1 MRQSLF
7 DEEILDKQF
16 YQLELL
22 EKRGNPNFVEEV
34 LTIYFR
40 ESTTL
45 LQTIEQAMETE
56 PIEPVKVDRML
67 YKLKGSSAN
76 IGANKVRN
84 NITKTR
90 QLVEG
95 GNLEGAKA
103 AFRELRNE
111 HGNLRAKLE
120 LYFQQ
125 LRQACPAETASR
137 PVPAE
142 VILHARPGDHRSR
155 SC

>member
-1 MRQSLF
+1 MESLRQQIAEMRQSLF

-67 YKLKGSSAN
+67 YKLKGSSA
-76 IGANKVRN
+76 K
-84 NITKTR
+84 
-90 QLVEG
+90 
-95 GNLEGAKA
+95 AKA

>member
-1 MRQSLF
+1 MENLRQQIAEMRQSFF
-7 DEEILDKQF
+7 DEGILDKQF

-67 YKLKGSSAN
+67 YKLKGSSA
-76 IGANKVRN
+76 K
-84 NITKTR
+84 
-90 QLVEG
+90 
-95 GNLEGAKA
+95 AKA
-103 AFRELRNE
+103 AFQELRNE

-125 LRQACPAETASR
+125 LRQACPAETALR

-142 VILHARPGDHRSR
+142 VILHDARPGDHRSR

>member
-1 MRQSLF
+1 MENLRQQIAEMRQSFF
-7 DEEILDKQF
+7 DEGILDKQF

-45 LQTIEQAMETE
+45 LQTIEQAM
-56 PIEPVKVDRML
+56 
-67 YKLKGSSAN
+67 
-76 IGANKVRN
+76 
-84 NITKTR
+84 
-90 QLVEG
+90 
-95 GNLEGAKA
+95 AKA
-103 AFRELRNE
+103 AFQELRNE

-125 LRQACPAETASR
+125 LRQACPAETALR

-142 VILHARPGDHRSR
+142 VILHDARPGDHRSR